1 MNMVAEH
8 PTEHERNQTI
18 KHGERVE
25 LFHDRI
31 TQVLDNSTCCLQSG
45 RCAQRAVSCL
55 VAPSVDDLVIVI
67 SIDDSLFITDI
78 AARKSDATICIFPQ
92 KGGLT
97 IKAEELTLVG
107 ERMGRLQSGGDLEL
121 SAPAGSLKVV
131 ANSIMQSLSG
141 AFVVISKLFL
151 SKSDV
156 INLEANQTMVSKS
169 KQHFISATE
178 DIHMDAQ
185 RINMG

>member
-1 MNMVAEH
+1 
-8 PTEHERNQTI
+8 
-18 KHGERVE
+18 
-25 LFHDRI
+25 
-31 TQVLDNSTCCLQSG
+31 
-45 RCAQRAVSCL
+45 
-55 VAPSVDDLVIVI
+55 
-67 SIDDSLFITDI
+67 
-78 AARKSDATICIFPQ
+78 
-92 KGGLT
+92 
-97 IKAEELTLVG
+97 
-107 ERMGRLQSGGDLEL
+107 L